1 MNPIVQNLLAL
12 IGASAAS
19 LSWLR
24 INDYLA
30 HKGWVDSRTSRKII
44 HIGTGP
50 IYVLCWLFFTHDSYV
65 RFLAALVP
73 LLITIQFALVGF
85 GVVKDEPAVQ
95 AMSRTGDPR
104 EILRGPVYYG
114 LVFIILTIVFW
125 MDTPVGII
133 ALALLCGGDGL
144 AEILGRKWGYTK
156 LFWNQGKSWLGS
168 AGFFLGG
175 LILSLGILAVYQAV
189 DVFPGFIG
197 MHLLSIIIITFA
209 ATLVESVSP
218 HDWDN
223 LTVPAISMLLG
234 LLFF

>member
-1 MNPIVQNLLAL
+1 MNPIVQNLLAT
-12 IGASAAS
+12 IAAFAAS

-24 INDYLA
+24 LNDYLA
-30 HKGWVDSRTSRKII
+30 HKGWLESRTSRKII

-50 IYVLCWLFFTHDSYV
+50 IYILCWLFFTHDPYV

-85 GVVKDEPAVQ
+85 GMIKDDAAVQ

-104 EILRGPVYYG
+104 EILRGPLYYG
-114 LVFIILTIVFW
+114 VVFVVLTIIFW
-125 MDTPVGII
+125 LDTPVGII

-144 AEILGRKWGYTK
+144 AEIFGRKWGRTK

-168 AGFFLGG
+168 AGFFFGG
-175 LILSLGILAVYQAV
+175 LISILLILAVYQAAG
-189 DVFPGFIG
+189 VFPGFIRAR
-197 MHLLSIIIITFA
+197 LLAIVVITFA
-209 ATLVESVSP
+209 ATLIESISP

-223 LTVPAISMLLG
+223 LTVPAISVLLG
-234 LLFF
+234 LLLF